1 MAIEPDEFVDLKID
15 LVAEHFQQL
24 FWLILHMKAMLMAKL
39 QAKLVFVI
47 IGSHDVQKK

>member
-1 MAIEPDEFVDLKID
+1 MAIKPEEFVDLKIG
-15 LVAEHFQQL
+15 LIAGHFPQL

-47 IGSHDVQKK
+47 IGSRDVQKR